1 MYMKSFTIVAMRG
14 RDPDNPSE
22 RGKSNGKYRQRIE
35 PNNGG
40 MANTITSV
48 QKDNLLLEYIAQPIK
63 RERTKEEKLRRH
75 LHGDKG
81 AKFSSRQM
89 VAGVSG
95 IMGAITT
102 VTDKDN
108 LIMET
113 QTQNKASG
121 AYGFYEMTPS
131 EEALRNKPK
140 GKGWKYVM
148 AEKGPAWVRLR
159 KLTPRSCF
167 RLMDVDEDKIDK
179 LLNAGISD
187 SRLYQLA
194 GNSIVVA
201 CMEGIFYNLFC
212 EEEIETAQL
221 TLF

>member
-1 MYMKSFTIVAMRG
+1 MATQEKKKS
-14 RDPDNPSE
+14 PS
-22 RGKSNGKYRQRIE
+22 
-35 PNNGG
+35 
-40 MANTITSV
+40 
-48 QKDNLLLEYIAQPIK
+48 
-63 RERTKEEKLRRH
+63 
-75 LHGDKG
+75 
-81 AKFSSRQM
+81 
-89 VAGVSG
+89 VSG
-95 IMGAITT
+95 
-102 VTDKDN
+102 
-108 LIMET
+108 
-113 QTQNKASG
+113 
-121 AYGFYEMTPS
+121 FYQIDPS
-131 EEALRNKPK
+131 EEALEKKPK

-148 AEKGPAWVRLR
+148 TEKGAAWVRIR

-212 EEEIETAQL
+212 EEEVFAG